1 MSTTDRP
8 TETLASEDGIALRPF
23 NQWLLEQ
30 RGGLLHGEL
39 TQKLAEVVAAA
50 VKTEKNGTL
59 TLKIEVKPEEGGIVF
74 VTDDIKVK
82 VPELRGAVLYHTD
95 EAGNMTR
102 DNPRQTSLPLREVPR
117 AGAAAAGETGG
128 AST

>member
-1 MSTTDRP
+1 MSTTDDR
-8 TETLASEDGIALRPF
+8 ETLQSEDGIALRPF

-50 VKTEKNGTL
+50 TNTEKDGSLTL
-59 TLKIEVKPEEGGIVF
+59 TIKIKPEDGGIVY
-74 VTDDIKVK
+74 VMDEIKSK
-82 VPELRGAVLYHTD
+82 VPELRGAALYHTD

-102 DNPRQTSLPLREVPR
+102 DNPRQTSLPLREVPAR
-117 AGAAAAGETGG
+117 PAAAAGENGG